1 MLLLVIFSFFLF
13 LGVSKPVMALE
24 LNSKAL
30 IEPHGP
36 IPKAAGPMID
46 SLDIMDK
53 INADVAIWPCI
64 ESLMG
69 YALTMGEGNSILAVV
84 MLSVFAIG
92 LTCADM
98 IVLVVASWNLPSDVK
113 TNEHE
118 VACSKPYQSSAMQVA
133 KVLGKLSML
142 DVAVMGVLVICLAT
156 GMYAKMGVVFYLKS
170 GVVFLL
176 VAEVV
181 HYTAYAIVAGAVE
194 RAEYRGEGAVQ
205 ES

>member
-1 MLLLVIFSFFLF
+1 
-13 LGVSKPVMALE
+13 MALE

-46 SLDIMDK
+46 NIMDK

-64 ESLMG
+64 KSLMG
-69 YALTMGEGNSILAVV
+69 YALTMGEGNSILAVM

-113 TNEHE
+113 TNEHQ
-118 VACSKPYQSSAMQVA
+118 VGCSKPYQSSAMRVA

-156 GMYAKMGVVFYLKS
+156 GMYAKMGVVFHLKS

-181 HYTAYAIVAGAVE
+181 HYTAYAFVAGAVE